1 MKAFSSLVCATIITA
16 GVIAAASPADA
27 RVVHRP
33 YAGHYGGF
41 SIPYIGSIRR
51 LALPYSGQIPQ
62 LGSRFY
68 GGSFGGWGFG
78 GGRDSF
84 QFQGA
89 YD

>member
-1 MKAFSSLVCATIITA
+1 MKAISSLICGTIITV
-16 GVIAAASPADA
+16 GVIAATSPADA
-27 RVVHRP
+27 RVVHRS

-51 LALPYSGQIPQ
+51 FGISPGQIPY
-62 LGSRFY
+62 LGSHFY